1 MGLTF
6 RPITV
11 ALDMAFGCFSA
22 RFTLGVSAALLLA
35 GPATVFAEAP
45 PEPLDDLATGAA
57 ASRPSATLPAHPAPL
72 PDTVPLYL
80 SFRDSTIPL
89 VLPGFASRPTGLA
102 AAFGTEGTTIPR
114 GQGFSVRLLSRMNR
128 EARSFRRENVSEAWG
143 ALPQGRDDPFDSVA
157 AARRNAE
164 ASRVVTRSL
173 HRALDDELDR
183 LARTSLGLGP
193 SLDFLQGVSL
203 RRLRAGRSDHAAE
216 AIAEHPQSPRTERPE
231 GLRGDLGLRLDA
243 HPALVLRARFRG
255 LHGLIE
261 LPARNEP
268 ARLSLESPVGAHGR
282 AVLSAGQPHDGL
294 GWTTLTFN
302 FRF

>member
-1 MGLTF
+1 MGLTS

-11 ALDMAFGCFSA
+11 ALNMAFGRFSA
-22 RFTLGVSAALLLA
+22 RFTLGASVALFLA
-35 GPATVFAEAP
+35 VRATVFAEAL
-45 PEPLDDLATGAA
+45 PEPLDGLATGPATP
-57 ASRPSATLPAHPAPL
+57 RPSATLPTPPAPL
-72 PDTVPLYL
+72 PDVVPLYL
-80 SFRDSTIPL
+80 SFRDSITPA
-89 VLPGFASRPTGLA
+89 VLPGFGPRPVGFS
-102 AAFGTEGTTIPR
+102 AAFGTEGAAAHR
-114 GQGFSVRLLSRMNR
+114 EEGFSVRLLSRMNR
-128 EARSFRRENVSEAWG
+128 EATSFRRENVSEAWG
-143 ALPQGRDDPFDSVA
+143 APPQGRDDQFDSVA

-203 RRLRAGRSDHAAE
+203 RRLRAGRSDRAAE
-216 AIAEHPQSPRTERPE
+216 ATAEHPQSAGAERPE

-243 HPALVLRARFRG
+243 HPALVVRARFRG
-255 LHGLIE
+255 LRGLIE

-282 AVLSAGQPHDGL
+282 AVLSAGRPRDGL

>member
-1 MGLTF
+1 
-6 RPITV
+6 
-11 ALDMAFGCFSA
+11 MAFVRFSA

-35 GPATVFAEAP
+35 GPGPVSAETLSEA
-45 PEPLDDLATGAA
+45 LDDLATGAA
-57 ASRPSATLPAHPAPL
+57 APRPSVTLPARPAPL

-80 SFRDSTIPL
+80 SFRDSKIPSA
-89 VLPGFASRPTGLA
+89 LPGFGPRPAGLS
-102 AAFGTEGTTIPR
+102 AAFGTEGMAAR
-114 GQGFSVRLLSRMNR
+114 RAEGFSVRLLSRMNR
-128 EARSFRRENVSEAWG
+128 EATSFRRENVSEAWG

-173 HRALDDELDR
+173 HRAVDDELDR

-193 SLDFLQGVSL
+193 ALDFLLGVSL
-203 RRLRAGRSDHAAE
+203 RRLRAGRSDVAA
-216 AIAEHPQSPRTERPE
+216 AAAADHPQSPGAGRPE

-255 LHGLIE
+255 LHGRIE

-282 AVLSAGQPHDGL
+282 AVLSAGQPRDGL